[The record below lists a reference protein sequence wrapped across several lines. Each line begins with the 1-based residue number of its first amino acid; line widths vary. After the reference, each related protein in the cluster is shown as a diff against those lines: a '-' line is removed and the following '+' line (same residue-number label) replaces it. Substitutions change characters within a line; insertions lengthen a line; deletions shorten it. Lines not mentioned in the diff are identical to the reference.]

1 MRICSS
7 GLRQPVPL
15 KKIAENAHSFRVRLV
30 EIGVV
35 RQVVVVFQ
43 RLFQPEVLHRQRR
56 QAEQAGHFVHAAV
69 HHHRQRRN
77 AARDGNHVPVEAA
90 AEGKVVLPDPCQPI
104 LNVEENVHLPLQPVL
119 QIAELVL
126 VAAAVFQRQRECV
139 LLHKAEVAVRAEG
152 QKLPFRVG
160 QRAVEGAEV
169 AARALRHRPQELDR
183 IRVQRDVHIARH
195 ALHPHADWNQRFIAD
210 SLQHRPNV
218 RVRLIRGQ
226 PDQLGRDVVGD
237 VRPVAER
244 VRRNIPQRN
253 HHGVK
258 DVLQRPDKHEIS
270 RIISQKK
277 EAFCPLML
285 LKRHPIIPKQSNRHP
300 LPPSL

>member
-1 MRICSS
+1 MRKLTMPFFS
-7 GLRQPVPL
+7 Q
-15 KKIAENAHSFRVRLV
+15 HS
-30 EIGVV
+30 
-35 RQVVVVFQ
+35 
-43 RLFQPEVLHRQRR
+43 
-56 QAEQAGHFVHAAV
+56 
-69 HHHRQRRN
+69 
-77 AARDGNHVPVEAA
+77 
-90 AEGKVVLPDPCQPI
+90 
-104 LNVEENVHLPLQPVL
+104 
-119 QIAELVL
+119 
-126 VAAAVFQRQRECV
+126 
-139 LLHKAEVAVRAEG
+139 
-152 QKLPFRVG
+152 
-160 QRAVEGAEV
+160 
-169 AARALRHRPQELDR
+169 ALCHRPQELDR
-183 IRVQRDVHIARH
+183 IRVERDVHIARH
-195 ALHPHADWNQRFIAD
+195 ALHAHADWNQRFIAD

-300 LPPSL
+300 LPPFRAWGDAGALPQTLPEALPLDSTRGNCPLTPSRDSVGDNCILCPRVY

>member
-1 MRICSS
+1 M
-7 GLRQPVPL
+7 
-15 KKIAENAHSFRVRLV
+15 
-30 EIGVV
+30 
-35 RQVVVVFQ
+35 
-43 RLFQPEVLHRQRR
+43 
-56 QAEQAGHFVHAAV
+56 
-69 HHHRQRRN
+69 
-77 AARDGNHVPVEAA
+77 
-90 AEGKVVLPDPCQPI
+90 
-104 LNVEENVHLPLQPVL
+104 HLPLQPVL

-160 QRAVEGAEV
+160 QRAVESAEV
-169 AARALRHRPQELDR
+169 AARAHFRVERFLLHAKLLVHSLIQAGTADNAEVDDAVLLQHRRGVLAANAQHSALRHRPQELDR
-183 IRVQRDVHIARH
+183 VRVERDVHIARH
-195 ALHPHADWNQRFIAD
+195 ALHAHADWNQRFIAD

-300 LPPSL
+300 LPPSGRGETLGRCPRPYQRLCLWTPQGAIAP

>member
-1 MRICSS
+1 M
-7 GLRQPVPL
+7 
-15 KKIAENAHSFRVRLV
+15 
-30 EIGVV
+30 
-35 RQVVVVFQ
+35 
-43 RLFQPEVLHRQRR
+43 
-56 QAEQAGHFVHAAV
+56 
-69 HHHRQRRN
+69 
-77 AARDGNHVPVEAA
+77 
-90 AEGKVVLPDPCQPI
+90 
-104 LNVEENVHLPLQPVL
+104 HLPLQPVL

-160 QRAVEGAEV
+160 QRAVESAEV
-169 AARALRHRPQELDR
+169 AARAHFRVERFLLHAKLLVHSLIQAGTADNAEVDDAVLLQHRRGVLAANAQHSALCHRPQELDR
-183 IRVQRDVHIARH
+183 IRVERDVHIARH
-195 ALHPHADWNQRFIAD
+195 ALHAHADWNQRFIAD

-270 RIISQKK
+270 RVISQKK
-277 EAFCPLML
+277 EAFFPFML